1 MDMQNFSNLLKK
13 SIYYSFIVALFAF
26 STQAFSQVYLTEGFE
41 GAFTP
46 AGWTSFRGTN
56 GLGTTKDWTTDAGS
70 YTGSICAYISY
81 ENVTGGNAQDWL
93 VTSQINLTGAGNK
106 LDFYMKQDLIPNYG
120 SVYTIRVS
128 TLSQTNISD
137 FTIIKTWNETDFGTT
152 YEFQSVDLSAYDGQ
166 NVYIAFVMENDDG
179 DSWKIDDV
187 KVWCPPAM
195 TYTSST
201 TTQTNTST
209 TSPGSTNQEI
219 IGIEVVTL
227 NAGNPFDLTQ
237 FQINM
242 NGSTNGTAD
251 VSNIDIYYTGTS
263 NTFATT
269 TLFGSVA
276 PGGGTLNVNGTQT
289 LTEGTNYFWLVYDIA
304 GGATLLNY
312 VDAECTQI
320 TMNGG
325 IGNKTPSTTAPTGKR
340 LIDILT
346 EFLMDNTTVNTCG
359 GFFYDSGGASGDYS
373 SSENIIKTICSDNGD
388 NLLIDITSF
397 DLEGSYDWLYVYD
410 GPNDLSPLIGSYTF
424 FAPAEAFLSSGTCLT
439 FEFIS
444 DSSSDFFGWEAT
456 ISCVK
461 QPTCGSNPVAND
473 FCASATYINN
483 LDGYCG
489 NTSGTYTPDQPGNLN
504 TEFCGTIENN
514 SWVTF
519 TADSTAA
526 IFNVWTDNCTMGDG
540 IQIEVYETSDCVNF
554 TSVSN
559 CWNPFNDVNGVVTAT
574 GLTAGQDYYMM
585 IDGTNGDIC
594 DFIIGAS
601 QGVVVLPITL
611 TNFEVNCNNGLPELN
626 WTTSSETNNDY
637 FIVQKSEDGK
647 IFEDIEIVN
656 GAGNSALELNY
667 SLVDDASFNNDIS
680 YYRLKQVDFDGK
692 FAYSNIVTSNC
703 YDINSSAAS
712 IYPNPAQ
719 NNLTF
724 TYTNSNKYK
733 SNLHVFITNAIGE
746 VVLQKS
752 FNSEAYIKENI
763 NIENLSNGIYNI
775 MFTSNS
781 TQEIHKL
788 IINK

>member
-1 MDMQNFSNLLKK
+1 MK
-13 SIYYSFIVALFAF
+13 
-26 STQAFSQVYLTEGFE
+26 QAFAS
-41 GAFTP
+41 
-46 AGWTSFRGTN
+46 
-56 GLGTTKDWTTDAGS
+56 
-70 YTGSICAYISY
+70 
-81 ENVTGGNAQDWL
+81 
-93 VTSQINLTGAGNK
+93 
-106 LDFYMKQDLIPNYG
+106 NYG

-137 FTIIKTWNETDFGTT
+137 FTIIKTWSETDFGTS
-152 YEFQSVDLSAYDGQ
+152 YGFQSVDLSAYDGQ
-166 NVYIAFVMENDDG
+166 SVYIAFVMENDDG
-179 DSWKIDDV
+179 DSWRIDDV
-187 KVWCPPAM
+187 KVWCPTSM
-195 TYTSST
+195 VYTSST
-201 TTQTNTST
+201 TTQINTST
-209 TSPGSTNQEI
+209 TSPGNSNQEI

-227 NAGNPFDLTQ
+227 NSGNPFDLTQ
-237 FQINM
+237 LKINM

-263 NTFATT
+263 NSFAST

-289 LTEGTNYFWLVYDIA
+289 LAEGTNYFWLVYDIA

-325 IGNKTPSTTAPTGKR
+325 VGNKTPSVTAPTGKR
-340 LIDILT
+340 LIDLIT
-346 EFLMDNTTVNTCG
+346 IFLMDNTPVNTCG
-359 GFFYDSGGASGDYS
+359 GLFYDSGGDGSDYS
-373 SSENIIKTICSDNGD
+373 LNETFTKTFCSDNGD
-388 NLLIDITSF
+388 NLMIDITSF
-397 DLEGSYDWLYVYD
+397 DLDNSYDKLYVYD
-410 GPNDLSPLIGSYTF
+410 GPNTSSLLIGIYSSS
-424 FAPAEAFLSSGTCLT
+424 APEGAFLSSGTCLT
-439 FEFIS
+439 FKFKS
-444 DSSSDFFGWEAT
+444 DGWNNFFGWEAT

-473 FCASATYINN
+473 FCGSATYINN

-489 NTSGTYTPDQPGNLN
+489 NTSGTYTQDQSGNLYD
-504 TEFCGTIENN
+504 EFCGTIENN

-540 IQIEVYETSDCVNF
+540 IQIEVYETTDCNTF

-559 CWNPFNDVNGVVTAT
+559 CWNPFSEVNGAVTAT
-574 GLTAGQDYYMM
+574 GLTVGHDYYMM
-585 IDGTNGDIC
+585 IDGNGGDIC

-601 QGVVVLPITL
+601 HGVVVLPITL

-667 SLVDDASFNNDIS
+667 SLIDDASLNEDIN

-692 FAYSNIVTSNC
+692 FAYSHIVASSC
-703 YDINSSAAS
+703 YDINSPAAS

-724 TYTNSNKYK
+724 TYTNSNKFK
-733 SNLHVFITNAIGE
+733 SNLHVLIINAIGE
-746 VVLQKS
+746 IVLQRS
-752 FNSEAYIKENI
+752 FNSASYIKENI